1 MQRYATTTT
10 VPPERTRDE
19 IERTLKKW
27 GVTEFI
33 YGSLSQGPV
42 IAFKYRKLTAR
53 FQVLLPDRDDL
64 AIVYTPKRHHR
75 RTPGDQEKAYDQAV
89 RQRWRSL
96 LLLIKAKLEA
106 IEMGIASF
114 EGEFLPYMVLP
125 DGRTVSEGLMPEI
138 YRAAEAGS
146 DLPMLPTG
154 IG

>member
-1 MQRYATTTT
+1 MQRYANSTT

-42 IAFKYRKLTAR
+42 IAFKYRELTAR
-53 FQVLLPDRDDL
+53 FQVLLPDRDDPD
-64 AIVYTPKRHHR
+64 IVYTPKRHHR
-75 RTPGDQEKAYDQAV
+75 RTPEDQEKAYDQAV

-106 IEMGIASF
+106 IDMGIASF
-114 EGEFLPYMVLP
+114 EEEFLPYMVLP
-125 DGRTVSEGLMPEI
+125 DGRTVTEGLMPAI
-138 YRAAEAGS
+138 YRAAEGGT

-154 IG
+154 RG